1 MYQPEQRKKM
11 KVVVATE
18 IWNTKFG
25 KVSKA
30 VVRTVDGK
38 FLGATNQTAN
48 KTVTDLIVVGRK

>member
-1 MYQPEQRKKM
+1 MT